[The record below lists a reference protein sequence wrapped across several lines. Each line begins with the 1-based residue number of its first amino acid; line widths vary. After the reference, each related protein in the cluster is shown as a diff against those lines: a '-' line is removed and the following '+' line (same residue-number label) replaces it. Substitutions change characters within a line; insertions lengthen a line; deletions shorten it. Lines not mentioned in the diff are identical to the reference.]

1 MNATAADLE
10 AIRGRRAK
18 ERRCAGLWWPAC
30 PAVKR
35 STWRHAG

>member
-18 ERRCAGLWWPAC
+18 ERRRAGLW
-30 PAVKR
+30 
-35 STWRHAG
+35 